1 MSYIFIKSVRLE
13 LVVLSYGYIYG
24 EKLPQCRNDNQSKN
38 DSCKNE
44 SKPHE
49 REETIEG
56 DGEVIERFEC
66 DGCYETN

>member
-1 MSYIFIKSVRLE
+1 MSYILIKSIGLE
-13 LVVLSYGYIYG
+13 LVVFSYGYIYG
-24 EKLPQCRNDNQSKN
+24 EKLPQCRNDNQAKN

-56 DGEVIERFEC
+56 DREVIERFEG
-66 DGCYETN
+66 DGCCETN